1 MGGIEEA
8 IRLPARKPGTTSEG
22 AAMSTGPGRSSGE
35 GGTRGRAPQ
44 PQGPEDSALTK
55 FLKATRSLLTP
66 EEVGLP
72 AHEGR
77 GRRAAGPSEKKH
89 GLSQRQAGKLANM
102 DESTY
107 GALERG
113 ERKPTAAQL
122 DAIAEAL
129 FREPKGEVDPVRRD
143 RLYVL
148 ALGKYPT
155 MKPGTT
161 RPRDTHL
168 HEFVRSIDATEDR
181 GEKGVILK
189 PLLFATDPFFNIV
202 AYNKGFAD
210 LFVGDPPANAL
221 TWGLLGGDGQ
231 LLEHDLYLLNEAR
244 FRVEV
249 MRGTHENDPRFHE
262 IDELFKSLPPS
273 DIPSARPAIG
283 LRETIFPFKHPQYQ
297 DGSIRS
303 SETHITGEGGVTDG
317 SSFFVMSYYEN
328 VTPGE
333 LR

>member
-1 MGGIEEA
+1 MN
-8 IRLPARKPGTTSEG
+8 
-22 AAMSTGPGRSSGE
+22 TGLGRSSGE
-35 GGTRGRAPQ
+35 EGARGPAPQQ

-55 FLKATRSLLTP
+55 FLKASRALLTP
-66 EEVGLP
+66 EAVGLP
-72 AHEGR
+72 PHEGR
-77 GRRAAGPSEKKH
+77 GRRAVGPSDKEH
-89 GLSQRQAGKLANM
+89 GLTQKQAGKLANNM

-113 ERKPTAAQL
+113 VRKPTEAQL
-122 DAIAEAL
+122 DAIAKAL

-155 MKPGTT
+155 MEPGTT
-161 RPRDTHL
+161 RQPDTHL

-181 GEKGVILK
+181 GEKGVIIK

-210 LFVGDPPANAL
+210 LFEDGPPVNVL
-221 TWGLLGGDGQ
+221 TWGLQGGDGQ

-249 MRGTHENDPRFHE
+249 MRGTHAKDPRFHE

-273 DIPSARPAIG
+273 DTPSARPAVG
-283 LRETIFPFKHPQYQ
+283 LRETIFRFKHPKHPA
-297 DGSIRS
+297 GTIRS
-303 SETHITGEGGVTDG
+303 SETHISGEGGVTDG
-317 SSFFVMSYYEN
+317 SSVFLMTYLAN
-328 VTPGE
+328 VTPDE